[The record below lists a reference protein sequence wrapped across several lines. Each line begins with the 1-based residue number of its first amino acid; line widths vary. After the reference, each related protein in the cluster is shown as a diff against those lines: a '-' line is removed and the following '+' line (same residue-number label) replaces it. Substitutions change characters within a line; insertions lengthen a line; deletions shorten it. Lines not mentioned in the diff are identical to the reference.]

1 MLQVCYNLKDFL
13 QAPTTTLFFFC
24 SCLMFGGGKT
34 QQAYLKNIILQT
46 SCLVSMTL
54 IPSVSQATNIG
65 EMCPPTKVNTNSTP
79 WL

>member
-34 QQAYLKNIILQT
+34 QQAYLKKYHPTNLM
-46 SCLVSMTL
+46 SCV
-54 IPSVSQATNIG
+54 NDFD
-65 EMCPPTKVNTNSTP
+65 TKCFTGYQY
-79 WL
+79 W